1 MRNKFLQ
8 RFGCGNGARHAW
20 HIATTLVLAT
30 LLTTPGPAEAWGP
43 VAHQLVTL
51 KAIDTLPKDLKK
63 FYKNHRYELPSLSL
77 EASFREEGIQ
87 RRFAVDRLF
96 PFPFEELPR
105 SEAALAAQIGENAK
119 PIGRL
124 PWLIHESYFRLV
136 EAFSSGDKTRIL
148 TESDTLAG
156 LVTDLH
162 NPLALSDNADGHK
175 TGQHGLW
182 VRFSERLPEAME
194 GDLDIDADA
203 GHYLDRPKEH
213 VFSLI
218 NATYVWL
225 DNLLYHEEL
234 ARRGKGGYTEIYYA
248 DFARRVK
255 PIINLLLSEAAGEAG
270 SFWYTAW
277 TQAGRPKLE

>member
-1 MRNKFLQ
+1 VRNKILQ
-8 RFGCGNGARHAW
+8 RFGSWPGGRRVG
-20 HIATTLVLAT
+20 LVLT
-30 LLTTPGPAEAWGP
+30 LAALLGTAAPVAAWGP
-43 VAHQLVTL
+43 VAHQLVTS

-63 FYKNHRYELPSLSL
+63 FYKNHRYELPSLSV
-77 EASFREEGIQ
+77 EASFPEEGIE

-105 SEAALAAQIGENAK
+105 SEAALASQFGEEAK
-119 PIGRL
+119 AVGRL

-136 EAFSSGDKTRIL
+136 DAFSSGDKTRIL
-148 TESDTLAG
+148 AESDTLAG

-182 VRFSERLPEAME
+182 VRFSVRLPEAME

-203 GHYLDRPKEH
+203 GHYLDNPKEH

-218 NATYVWL
+218 NATYIWL

-234 ARRGKGGYTEIYYA
+234 ARRGKGGYTEIYFG
-248 DFARRVK
+248 DFAQRVER
-255 PIINLLLSEAAGEAG
+255 IVNRLLSEAVGESG